1 MISYLTV
8 VLLIMLLLAA
18 YAVVIYRIHKKIS
31 RLANDI
37 LRLANRISEDLAITD
52 SDLIDVRG
60 QIYEL
65 SNTLN
70 TIGMEI
76 EDDECEGDCDCVD
89 EEDVDTTDSF
99 DSSEID
105 DFYEGEDFIR
115 FKFQ

>member
-18 YAVVIYRIHKKIS
+18 YTVAVYRIHKKIS
-31 RLANDI
+31 RLTNDI
-37 LRLANRISEDLAITD
+37 LRIANRISEDLAITD

-76 EDDECEGDCDCVD
+76 EDDEDDKDGDVSDCDD
-89 EEDVDTTDSF
+89 SDVN
-99 DSSEID
+99 
-105 DFYEGEDFIR
+105 DFYDGKDFIR
-115 FKFQ
+115 FKFH